1 MAKGFRVSGFK
12 AFGFGGSGFLVRRFG
27 VLRSRNAL
35 TTRKSRDRT
44 VTTLSLDETG
54 KTVLITRVII
64 ITRLSRLLIRFR
76 EGWDQAGCG
85 TLTLVKPSTL
95 NRISKFRLVN
105 VFDAVSGCLSMYFRW
120 DLSAIHV

>member
-1 MAKGFRVSGFK
+1 M
-12 AFGFGGSGFLVRRFG
+12 
-27 VLRSRNAL
+27 
-35 TTRKSRDRT
+35 
-44 VTTLSLDETG
+44 TTLSLDETG

-85 TLTLVKPSTL
+85 TLTLAPPPPP